1 MRAALLMFGLCLAA
15 GPALAQSDGER
26 YQACLDKTESDP
38 DTAYEDALIW
48 RDEGGGTLARHCV
61 AVALLELGHEAEAAS
76 RLEALA
82 DSPVSGSQFAR
93 VELYSQSG
101 NAFLLADQ
109 PGAARRAF
117 DKALQLA
124 DDVPSLYID
133 RARAAAMTKDYN
145 SAENDLTRAL
155 ELQPGDPLAL
165 TLRAE
170 ARLQQGEVDGAEAD
184 AQAAVE
190 AAPQDVNARL
200 VLGDVREMR
209 RTGDLPGRLDR

>member
-1 MRAALLMFGLCLAA
+1 MRAALLMLGLCLTA
-15 GPALAQSDGER
+15 GPAFAQLDGER

-38 DTAYEDALIW
+38 DAAYEDALIW

-93 VELYSQSG
+93 VELFSQSG
-101 NAFLLADQ
+101 NAFLLAGQ
-109 PGAARRAF
+109 PEAAHRAF
-117 DKALQLA
+117 TKALQLA
-124 DDVPSLYID
+124 ADVPSLYID
-133 RARAAAMTKDYN
+133 RARAAAMTDDYT
-145 SAENDLTRAL
+145 SAEADLTRAL
-155 ELQPGDPLAL
+155 ELRAGDPLAL

-170 ARLQQGEVDGAEAD
+170 ARLKQGEIDGAEAD
-184 AQAAVE
+184 ARAAVE

>member
-1 MRAALLMFGLCLAA
+1 MRAILLMLGLCLAA
-15 GPALAQSDGER
+15 GPALAQPDGER
-26 YQACLDKTESDP
+26 YQACLDKTGSDP

-76 RLEALA
+76 RLESLA

-93 VELYSQSG
+93 VEIYSQSG
-101 NAFLLADQ
+101 NAFLLAGQ
-109 PGAARRAF
+109 PDAAGRAF
-117 DKALQLA
+117 TKALQLA
-124 DDVPSLYID
+124 ADVPSLYID
-133 RARAAAMTKDYN
+133 RARAAAMTDDYAA
-145 SAENDLTRAL
+145 AEADLAQAL
-155 ELQPGDPLAL
+155 ELRPGDPLAL

-170 ARLQQGEVDGAEAD
+170 ARLQQGELDGAEAD
-184 AQAAVE
+184 ARAAVE
-190 AAPQDVNARL
+190 ADPRDVNARL